1 MWPQTRGLSKVLG
14 CKTTMTYSVKEIFLT
29 LQGEGMRAG
38 RTAVFCRFSG
48 CNLWS
53 GKEEDR
59 SNAICNFCDTDFVGV
74 DGTLGGKYST
84 ANELASV
91 IDQQWPAN
99 KKNKYVVLTGGEP
112 LLQVDSELV
121 DALHARDFEIAVE
134 TNGTIDPPLGI
145 DWLTVSP
152 KSMSTWKVKSGNEM
166 KLVFPQNGIKPEHVE
181 GSSFD
186 FFYLQ
191 PLDGPDAQ
199 NHTRDVVSFCQENPN
214 WRLSVQTH
222 KLLGIR

>member
-1 MWPQTRGLSKVLG
+1 LWPQKRGVSKVLG

-38 RTAVFCRFSG
+38 RLAVFCRFSG

-84 ANELASV
+84 AIDLASA
-91 IDQQWPAN
+91 ISQQWPTN
-99 KKNKYVVLTGGEP
+99 KMNKYVVLTGGEP

-134 TNGTIDPPLGI
+134 TNGTIDPPHGI

-152 KSMSTWKVKSGNEM
+152 KSISTWKVKAGNEM
-166 KLVFPQNGIKPEHVE
+166 KLVFPQTGVKPEHVE
-181 GSSFD
+181 ESNFD

-191 PLDGPDAQ
+191 PLDGTNAQ
-199 NHTRDVVSFCQENPN
+199 HNTRSAIDFCQKNPK
-214 WRLSVQTH
+214 WRLSLQTH